1 MNPLT
6 DYERLVSHIEAA
18 LPAVHRFAPPTPV
31 LRLRWLD
38 ALIDGTVFLKAEC
51 LQATGSFKIRGA
63 LNVMTPLEQQQSVDR
78 VVAFS
83 SGNHGIGVAY
93 AAKCLKMLASVVV
106 PSDAPRRKVDRI
118 RSLGAEIIFYDRH
131 TENRE
136 HIAEALCRGTGA
148 MLVKPYDDWRT
159 IAGQGTCGAE
169 AHWHTRGAID
179 SASVCTGG
187 GGLIAGIGAYLKAKR
202 GEIALYSAEP
212 EGWDDHRLSFEQQ
225 SLVAAP
231 ASGSTW
237 CDGLLA
243 MAPGEVTLPINL
255 RHNITGLCA
264 SDLAIAHAMRLIWE
278 NFGIALEP
286 SGAIALACLMTS
298 PSLFSGKRVLV
309 TLTGSNVDSA
319 AFDSALTVAGQS
331 AQLTP

>member
-1 MNPLT
+1 
-6 DYERLVSHIEAA
+6 
-18 LPAVHRFAPPTPV
+18 V
-31 LRLRWLD
+31 LRLRCLD

-106 PSDAPRRKVDRI
+106 PSDAPSRKVDRI

-148 MLVKPYDDWRT
+148 VLVKPYDDWRT

-169 AHWHTRGAID
+169 AHWQTRGAID
-179 SASVCTGG
+179 SAIVCTGG

-202 GEIALYSAEP
+202 DEIALYSAEP

-225 SLVAAP
+225 RLVAAP

-243 MAPGEVTLPINL
+243 
-255 RHNITGLCA
+255 TGPRRGNFANQLTAQHHRLECFRSGHCSCDA
-264 SDLAIAHAMRLIWE
+264 SDMGKFWYRTGTQWGDRPRLPYGITVSI
-278 NFGIALEP
+278 FGKAGAL
-286 SGAIALACLMTS
+286 L
-298 PSLFSGKRVLV
+298 R
-309 TLTGSNVDSA
+309 
-319 AFDSALTVAGQS
+319 
-331 AQLTP
+331 